1 MMMIVSARSIAA
13 AITITTTTITVDQGH
28 STECAVCRFELISQP
43 PRPGILHLLLARNVF
58 FFLK

>member
-13 AITITTTTITVDQGH
+13 AITTTTITVDQGH

-58 FFLK
+58 FF